1 MSEYLARLA
10 ARRELL
16 WQLTLRNIKGQRKQS
31 ILGAFWVVIQP
42 LGLLAATVFLRAIL
56 LGGGRQY
63 SLEAMAALVPW
74 TLFAAAFS
82 GGVSSVADNANLVR
96 KIAFPR
102 VVLPLSVVFSSLVN
116 FLAAL
121 AIFALL
127 CVLQERVP
135 PPGVLWV
142 PVILAIELVFVV
154 GVVLG
159 LASINVF
166 LRDIRHTVPFLTML
180 LYIATPIIYETERLR
195 ALVTRVLGE
204 SQVWLIYLNPL
215 VPIVESFKAAVL
227 GGYVDSATKKWI
239 PPTAVDPVTLAWAAG
254 TALVTFLL
262 GYAVFRKTE
271 PVFADVV

>member
-1 MSEYLARLA
+1 MSEYLARLT

-42 LGLLAATVFLRAIL
+42 LGLLAATVFLRAVL
-56 LGGGRQY
+56 LGGGRGY

-74 TLFAAAFS
+74 TLFSAAFA
-82 GGVSSVADNANLVR
+82 GGVSSVADNAGLVR

-116 FLAAL
+116 FFAAFV
-121 AIFALL
+121 IFALL
-127 CVLQERVP
+127 CVLRGHLP
-135 PPGVLWV
+135 PIAALWV
-142 PVILAIELVFVV
+142 PAILAIELVFVV

-159 LASINVF
+159 LASLNVF

-195 ALVTRVLGE
+195 SLVTRLLGE
-204 SQVWLIYLNPL
+204 SQVWLVNLNPL

-227 GGYVDSATKKWI
+227 GGHMDLKTGEWVSA
-239 PPTAVDPVTLAWAAG
+239 AVDPATLAWAAG
-254 TALVTFLL
+254 TALVTLAL

-271 PVFADVV
+271 PVFADVI

>member
-1 MSEYLARLA
+1 MSEYLARLT

-42 LGLLAATVFLRAIL
+42 LGLLAATVFLRAVL
-56 LGGGRQY
+56 LGGGRGY

-74 TLFAAAFS
+74 TLFSAAFA
-82 GGVSSVADNANLVR
+82 GGVSSVADNSNLVR

-116 FLAAL
+116 FLAAF

-127 CVLQERVP
+127 CVLQGRVP
-135 PPGVLWV
+135 PPDVLWV

-159 LASINVF
+159 LASVNVF

-195 ALVTRVLGE
+195 ALVTRLLGE
-204 SQVWLIYLNPL
+204 SQVWLVNLNPL

-227 GGYVDSATKKWI
+227 GGRTDLGTGKWI
-239 PPTAVDPVTLAWAAG
+239 PTAVDPATIAWAAG
-254 TALVTFLL
+254 TALAAFVL
-262 GYAVFRKTE
+262 GYAIFRKTE
-271 PVFADVV
+271 PVFADVI